1 MSVIRESSSGNANEP
16 AVSRLLVWLSAYEAR
31 VGEAAS
37 RGAAWQCRQWG
48 VPCGRS
54 AIRAWYIARD
64 VWLGPPEPI
73 SAFMGG
79 ANRLALLDSM
89 NLRRVLV
96 GRTLYAS
103 RAVLRK
109 LVTGSVRRAL
119 CDVVGEHVVSM
130 LTQQGVNA
138 PSANA
143 LHPADFVTHLLA
155 DHAAQNMARAG
166 MKLFEHD
173 AVFTLAHARTLIEFS
188 LDQDDSYTVT
198 PPTAGAWPDQPN
210 DPRESADFLL
220 AAGMLFP
227 ELKWLFG

>member
-1 MSVIRESSSGNANEP
+1 MSVIRESSSGYANGP
-16 AVSRLLVWLSAYEAR
+16 AASRLLVWLSAYEAR
-31 VGEAAS
+31 IAEAAS
-37 RGAAWQCRQWG
+37 RGASWQCRQWS
-48 VPCGRS
+48 VACGRS
-54 AIRAWYIARD
+54 ASRAWYIARD
-64 VWLGPPEPI
+64 VWLGPPQPI

-79 ANRLALLDSM
+79 ANRLALLDSI

-103 RAVLRK
+103 RAVLRRI
-109 LVTGSVRRAL
+109 VTGAVRRAL
-119 CDVVGEHVVSM
+119 CDVVGENVVSM

-155 DHAAQNMARAG
+155 DHAALNMARAG
-166 MKLFEHD
+166 MRLFEHD
-173 AVFTLAHARTLIEFS
+173 AAFTLAHARTLIEFS
-188 LDQDDSYTVT
+188 FDQDESCTVAT
-198 PPTAGAWPDQPN
+198 PSAGAWPDQPN
-210 DPRESADFLL
+210 DPRDSADFLQ